1 MRNWPLTS
9 NDTNRVFISYIGDLE
24 HSPPD
29 DVLLVEQDADYVQA
43 CHKLSRH
50 RKTDPN
56 FRIWVRSKNLYSW
69 LRNFTEQI
77 DCPSAFEEKTARLLL
92 AEQWNVTL
100 PDWLTDAEVLY
111 HHLLEIEVTSSKLVS
126 FETRLLAHFLGTA
139 FELDTLSNGDIVSVI
154 KGLISEDAKAA
165 FKDHPLLARSIKT
178 KCEQW
183 AEESSETW
191 TPEFCKRLPED
202 FTLIWHWLSLWSGLH
217 GYPGTLLEFVLAP
230 DQVVFVRRIPPGA
243 VSDLPV
249 ESTAREQILTQ
260 IELLFDEIRQQVT
273 SSNEFQ
279 KIVGWTSGRLSREY
293 QIILGILKSNQ
304 WVPTASDI
312 KVAQEKFKSCPGVS
326 ENQLNALMFCV
337 QPSHPTLLGKTEE
350 WNIEEWVRWTT
361 GEYTPYRAWQ
371 VRNGHYDEDLEQTVA
386 RFSDWY
392 TSEYTSIH
400 KNPDYS
406 VAHCLREIASSNSE
420 NELTIV
426 LLVDCL
432 PLSFVGILDTALR
445 NEGLSRH
452 YLKYRFAGLPTITE
466 YNKNALLAGNWQ
478 DKAGNYEDILKV
490 RSASEWGGRNVVYLG
505 NLKAMAEMATPQGA
519 TTVVLNLTDGDELLH
534 SDVESKNTTYE
545 DELHR
550 LFLRV
555 AEATNQLSQEW
566 DGPREHI
573 SVYVVTDHGACRILE
588 EEKRSFDSKVVKKLF
603 ENEKY
608 RFSVVSEDQKK
619 QIPENLW
626 GIGHQFKRPFA
637 EENTTFFL
645 PRGHNTV
652 RNSGPAKGYMHGG
665 VTPEEVI
672 VPTACYRMVK
682 MARKPLAVRFMNLD
696 IAKDTGRAKFYVQ
709 RVVTLELELQNANS
723 TEISLFR
730 TTVVAPEADLKS
742 AETVTIPA
750 ESEKRLKI
758 SCYFKKSAVGQ
769 RPLEIEIAYEIA
781 GEQRTLPVVIE
792 SEFKSAMTGGFSLRD
807 L

>member
-1 MRNWPLTS
+1 MTLNS
-9 NDTNRVFISYIGDLE
+9 KDHVFISYVGDLAVT
-24 HSPPD
+24 PPE
-29 DVLLVEQDADYVQA
+29 DVLLVEQDADYVRA

-50 RKTDPN
+50 KKSAPN
-56 FRIWVRSKNLYSW
+56 VEIWVRSKSHFAW
-69 LRNFTEQI
+69 LRNFTDQI

-100 PDWLTDAEVLY
+100 PHWLTDAEILSQR
-111 HHLLEIEVTSSKLVS
+111 LLELEVTSSKPVS
-126 FETRLLAHFLGTA
+126 FETRFLASHLGPV
-139 FELDTLSNGDIVSVI
+139 FDEDVLSETHITPLI
-154 KGLISEDAKAA
+154 KALVNEKGKAS
-165 FKDHPLLARSIKT
+165 FKEHPLLVRCLKT

-183 AEESSETW
+183 ALKSSEAW
-191 TPEFCKRLPED
+191 IKELCERLPQD
-202 FTLIWHWLSLWSGLH
+202 FTKIWHWLSLWSGLN
-217 GYPGTLLEFVLAP
+217 GYPEELLEYVLAP

-243 VSDLPV
+243 VRDLPL
-249 ESTAREQILTQ
+249 EPTAREQMLTQ
-260 IELLFDEIRQQVT
+260 IELLFEKIGGQVT
-273 SSNEFQ
+273 SSAEFQ
-279 KIVGWTSGRLSREY
+279 KIVEWTSGRLSREY
-293 QIILGILKSNQ
+293 QLISGILKSDK
-304 WVPTASDI
+304 WVATTADV

-326 ENQLNALMFCV
+326 ENQLNTLTLCV
-337 QPSHPTLLGKTEE
+337 KPNRPTLLKSGEE
-350 WNIEEWVRWTT
+350 WSGAEWIRWTAE
-361 GEYTPYRAWQ
+361 EYTPYRAWQ

-392 TSEYTSIH
+392 TSEYASIH

-406 VAHCLREIASSNSE
+406 LAHCLRDIASSDSKS
-420 NELTIV
+420 ELTII

-452 YLKYRFAGLPTITE
+452 YLKYRFAGLPTVTE
-466 YNKNALLAGNWQ
+466 YNKGALLAGNWQ

-519 TTVVLNLTDGDELLH
+519 TTVVLNLIDGDELLH

-555 AEATNQLSQEW
+555 AEATNRLSQEW

-588 EEKRSFDSKVVKKLF
+588 EEKRSFDSNVVKKLF
-603 ENEKY
+603 ANEKY

-645 PRGHNTV
+645 PRGHSTV
-652 RNSGPAKGYMHGG
+652 RHVAKPKGYMHGG

-672 VPTACYRMVK
+672 VPAACYKMVK
-682 MARKPLAVRFMNLD
+682 AAWKPLAVRFPNID

-709 RVVTLELELQNANS
+709 RVVTLDLDIQNPNS
-723 TEISLFR
+723 TEISVLR
-730 TTVVAPEADLKS
+730 ATVLSPEADLKN

-750 ESEKRLKI
+750 VSEKRLKI
-758 SCYFKKSAVGQ
+758 SCYFKKSAIGQ